1 MERVGG
7 GSGSQYETEVVNKN
21 RRRKSLNDA
30 FPVRKND
37 FYAIKIKENSGSVK
51 SKIRNMLRWDFAQ
64 YFCSPATAN
73 NPQSVL
79 DPTVSGRSAVL
90 NQFLYLKK
98 KKEKMRSTCQYELP
112 RCETSTL

>member
-37 FYAIKIKENSGSVK
+37 FYAIKMTENSGSVK
-51 SKIRNMLRWDFAQ
+51 SKIRNMLRWVFAQ

-73 NPQSVL
+73 DPQSVL

-98 KKEKMRSTCQYELP
+98 KKRKNENHLP
-112 RCETSTL
+112 V